1 VQALAKDPQN
11 QPAKALLSAL
21 RGETIE
27 PAGKGPRT
35 FAQEWNLGNAYYVQG
50 KLPEAVKSFRAAL
63 ALNPASAQTHYV
75 LANVLADQGDEASAE
90 NELRAAVSADPKLAD
105 AWNKLGILYDKA
117 KKRPEALDAFSKALD
132 ASPDHA
138 DALFNRA
145 KIELLETYLVDAR
158 RDVDHLL
165 QKHDDYAAG
174 HYLNAHLC
182 MAEKNPAGAKAALTK
197 YLSLPNIDPRM
208 KASAEDML
216 GKVGG

>member
-1 VQALAKDPQN
+1 MQ
-11 QPAKALLSAL
+11 
-21 RGETIE
+21 
-27 PAGKGPRT
+27 
-35 FAQEWNLGNAYYVQG
+35 
-50 KLPEAVKSFRAAL
+50 AVKSFRAAL